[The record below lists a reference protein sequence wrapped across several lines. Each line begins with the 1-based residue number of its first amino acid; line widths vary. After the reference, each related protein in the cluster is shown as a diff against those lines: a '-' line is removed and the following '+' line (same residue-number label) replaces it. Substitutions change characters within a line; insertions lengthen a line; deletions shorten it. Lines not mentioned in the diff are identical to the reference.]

1 MTQVDIMLRH
11 LPESYDITVGH
22 KHSYD
27 IFLNNQKQ
35 SHDIYIYNLV
45 NKQSIYGDELDPLI
59 FRLTENEIEC
69 LLDVSLLETALLYQY
84 DDRLLDNL
92 GRFPISVLEHGGGY
106 NYFSLTQNNLALKKT
121 MYATLQKQIAHLSTN
136 AEASLAE
143 SVGVKQSKL
152 KLTTSGEIT
161 NTVTATTEEIPTRL
175 VTQIRSSI
183 SKVCEIILNTCG
195 LHWFDGYLYE
205 YDDMLL
211 SDMYMSLPK
220 MSLVASE
227 GKVYMKFSFD
237 IRNNVAKLQNNIANF
252 VTTVNLKDAIRSVMH
267 LTADASF
274 SYRIICSCKS
284 VSTALN
290 IEDISLG
297 IQVYI
302 TPQAITENLSDE
314 IRQDIHTQSA
324 LGITSQDKLTTS
336 IADDL
341 EAHHG
346 FGYYDRQYLYYWDDY
361 TLEDMGAEIINKTSS
376 VSVDM

>member
-27 IFLNNQKQ
+27 VLIKNKTQ

-59 FRLTENEIEC
+59 FRLTEDEIEC
-69 LLDVSLLETALLYQY
+69 LLDVSLIETALLHQY
-84 DDRLLDNL
+84 DDRLLTNL
-92 GRFPISVLEHGGGY
+92 DRFPISVLEHGGGY
-106 NYFSLTQNNLALKKT
+106 NYFSLKESKLSLRKT
-121 MYATLQKQIAHLSTN
+121 MYAALQKQIAYLSTN
-136 AEASLAE
+136 AGVSLAE
-143 SVGVKQSKL
+143 SVGVTQSRL
-152 KLTTSGEIT
+152 KLTTGSRIT
-161 NTVTATTEEIPTRL
+161 NTVTANTEKFPAQL

-195 LHWFDGYLYE
+195 VHWFDGYLYE

-227 GKVYMKFSFD
+227 GRVYMKFSFD
-237 IRNNVAKLQNNIANF
+237 IENSVAKLQNNIENF
-252 VTTVNLKDAIRSVMH
+252 VTTVNLKDTIRSVMH

-274 SYRIICSCKS
+274 SYQIICSCKPIS
-284 VSTALN
+284 ADLSTEEISLN
-290 IEDISLG
+290 I
-297 IQVYI
+297 QAYI
-302 TPQAITENLSDE
+302 VPSAMNEKLSDE
-314 IRQDIHTQSA
+314 IRQNIHTQSA
-324 LGITSQDKLTTS
+324 LGIVSQDKLKTS
-336 IADDL
+336 ITDDL

-346 FGYYDRQYLYYWDDY
+346 FGYYDKQYLYYWDNY
-361 TLEDMGAEIINKTSS
+361 TLEDMGAEIANRTSAS
-376 VSVDM
+376 L

>member
-27 IFLNNQKQ
+27 VFLNKEKQ

-59 FRLTENEIEC
+59 FCLTENEIEC
-69 LLDVSLLETALLYQY
+69 LLDVSLIETALLHQY
-84 DDRLLDNL
+84 DDRLLDGL
-92 GRFPISVLEHGGGY
+92 DRFPLSVLGHGGGY
-106 NYFSLTQNNLALKKT
+106 NYFSLTQSKLALKKT
-121 MYATLQKQIAHLSTN
+121 MYATLQKHIAHLSTN
-136 AEASLAE
+136 AEVSLAE
-143 SVGVKQSKL
+143 SVGITKSKL

-161 NTVTATTEEIPTRL
+161 NTVTATTEKIPAQL
-175 VTQIRSSI
+175 ITQIHSSI

-205 YDDMLL
+205 YDDMPL

-220 MSLVASE
+220 MSLIASE
-227 GKVYMKFSFD
+227 GKIYMKFSFD
-237 IRNNVAKLQNNIANF
+237 IRNNVAKLQNNIENF
-252 VTTVNLKDAIRSVMH
+252 VTTVNLKDTIRSIMH

-284 VSTALN
+284 ISAALGT
-290 IEDISLG
+290 EDISLDM
-297 IQVYI
+297 QVYI
-302 TPQAITENLSDE
+302 TPPAINENLSDE

-324 LGITSQDKLTTS
+324 LGVTSQDKLTTS
-336 IADDL
+336 IDDDL
-341 EAHHG
+341 EAHYG

-361 TLEDMGAEIINKTSS
+361 TLEDMGAEIINKASS

>member
-27 IFLNNQKQ
+27 IFLKNQKQ

-121 MYATLQKQIAHLSTN
+121 IYAALQKQIAHLSTN

-152 KLTTSGEIT
+152 KLITSGEIT

-252 VTTVNLKDAIRSVMH
+252 VTTVNLKDTIRSVMH

-284 VSTALN
+284 ASTALN

-314 IRQDIHTQSA
+314 IKQDIHTQSA

-336 IADDL
+336 ITDDL